1 MPSSPAS
8 TTNQRIQGWKEQRAD
23 VSRLYID
30 TNFLYGHLRQP
41 TRGADPRFAA
51 WRGRVISEAADD
63 APVISALVID
73 ELAYRSILGW
83 LNDTGDRD
91 PLGTYRRSTTGV
103 MRRMRA
109 RLRRLWK
116 ALDQLAVEITT
127 TDTAVIA
134 RAQRFMAEPGLG
146 PRDAFHAAHALEAGC
161 EWIVSSDPDFDAIRE
176 LNRLGPGF

>member
-1 MPSSPAS
+1 MS
-8 TTNQRIQGWKEQRAD
+8 QRIPGSKEQRGD

-30 TNFLYGHLRQP
+30 ANFLYGHLRQP
-41 TRGADPRFAA
+41 TRGTDPRFAA

-83 LNDTGDRD
+83 LIDAGDRN
-91 PLGTYRRSTTGV
+91 PIGTYRRSTTEV

-116 ALDQLAVEITT
+116 ALDQLGVEVTS
-127 TDTAVIA
+127 TDTAVID

-161 EWIVSSDPDFDAIRE
+161 EWIVSSDPDFDAVRE
-176 LNRLGPGF
+176 LNRLGPES

>member
-1 MPSSPAS
+1 M
-8 TTNQRIQGWKEQRAD
+8 TNQRIPGLKEQPVD
-23 VSRLYID
+23 VSRLYLD

-51 WRGRVISEAADD
+51 WRGRVILEAADD

-73 ELAYRSILGW
+73 ELAYQSILGW
-83 LNDTGDRD
+83 LHDTGDRD
-91 PLGTYRRSTTGV
+91 PLGTYRRSTTEV
-103 MRRMRA
+103 MRGLRA

-116 ALDQLAVEITT
+116 ALDQLAVEIIG
-127 TDTAVIA
+127 TDTAVID

-161 EWIVSSDPDFDAIRE
+161 EWIVSSDPDFDAVTQ
-176 LNRLGPGF
+176 LNRLGPAS